1 MSEIKARKKL
11 EEIAV
16 RWNGKVSAE
25 QIATVFKNANNKYT
39 TEKLISIAKQY
50 FRQQIV
56 DGDKLITQ
64 LEVNIKKNQKTPYEA
79 LIIMLNN
86 ASVCQ
91 SPNLH
96 QILTPTQQIQ
106 KPTIPLKPS
115 NLQVESKI
123 SVKSDFNSPAICSTR
138 LDIYTSTPDI
148 VVSEVNLSTGS
159 YLDLLY

>member
-86 ASVCQ
+86 
-91 SPNLH
+91 
-96 QILTPTQQIQ
+96 
-106 KPTIPLKPS
+106 K
-115 NLQVESKI
+115 
-123 SVKSDFNSPAICSTR
+123 
-138 LDIYTSTPDI
+138 
-148 VVSEVNLSTGS
+148 
-159 YLDLLY
+159 YLIMH